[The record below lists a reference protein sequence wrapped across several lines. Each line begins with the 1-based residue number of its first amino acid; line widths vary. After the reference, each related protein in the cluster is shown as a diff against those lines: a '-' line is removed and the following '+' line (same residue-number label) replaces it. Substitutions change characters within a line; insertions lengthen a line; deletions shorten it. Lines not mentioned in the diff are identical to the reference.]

1 MQFWQFCWS
10 TVTECNWADVFV
22 KLYNRNR
29 LMYPKQ
35 MEMSRIA
42 FEYFYDGI
50 NYPILLPHKHE
61 EYTRKHDDRSYK
73 HVFDGYRDAYL
84 E

>member
-50 NYPILLPHKHE
+50 NYPILLPHKYE
-61 EYTRKHDDRSYK
+61 EYKRKHDDRSYK
-73 HVFDGYRDAYL
+73 HVFNGYRDAYL

>member
-1 MQFWQFCWS
+1 MYLFNYTTTS
-10 TVTECNWADVFV
+10 
-22 KLYNRNR
+22 R

-50 NYPILLPHKHE
+50 YHTRLLPHNKE
-61 EYTRKHDDRSYK
+61 EYKRKYENRNY
-73 HVFDGYRDAYL
+73 
-84 E
+84 